1 MAPAY
6 KAVPAVTVH
15 AWGKKVGAVAR
26 DPRLRAYSF
35 EYAPEWI
42 ASGIELAPLQ
52 MPLRAAPYTF
62 PNLPEPTYRGLPAL
76 LADALPDEFGNA
88 LIDSYLAS
96 KGVGKDQITS
106 LDRLAYMASRAMGAL
121 EFRPSRSPRVATP
134 TAIELHDLVTA
145 ARSALSG
152 NLGGDREAQAALKSL
167 LQVGTSAGGQ
177 RAKAVIAW
185 NPITEEI
192 CSGQVPAPEGFDH
205 WLLKLDG
212 VRPSAKGAAEE
223 PLADGQG
230 YGRIEFAYYRM
241 AIAAGIEMSECRLFE
256 EGPRAHFMTRRFDR
270 DRSARHHVQSLC
282 AMDHIDYK
290 QVATHDYAQLFSV
303 IDRLQLGER
312 AMTEAFRR
320 MTFNVAARNQDDHT
334 KNVAFLMR
342 QGEPWTLAPAFD
354 VTYAHNPRSRWVY
367 QHLMAV
373 NGKFKDITVKDLM
386 AAGDRWGVAGMRTII
401 EEVNDAVARWPE
413 FARYAGV
420 GPGVIAQI
428 GECLI
433 RLE

>member
-1 MAPAY
+1 MAAAY

-26 DPRLRAYSF
+26 DPRLHAYAF

-42 ASGIELAPLQ
+42 ATGIELAPLH
-52 MPLRAAPYTF
+52 MPLRASPYTF
-62 PNLPEPTYRGLPAL
+62 PNLAEPTYRGLPAL

-88 LIDSYLAS
+88 LIDSYLAG

-121 EFRPSRSPRVATP
+121 EFRPSRSPRDATP
-134 TAIELHDLVTA
+134 TAIELHDLVIA

-152 NLGGDREAQAALKSL
+152 NFGGDRETQAALKSL

-185 NPITEEI
+185 NPTTHEI
-192 CSGQVPAPEGFDH
+192 CSGQAPAPEGFSH

-212 VRPSAKGAAEE
+212 VRPAAKGGAEE
-223 PLADGQG
+223 LLVDGQG
-230 YGRIEFAYYRM
+230 YGRIEFAYYLM
-241 AIAAGIEMSECRLFE
+241 ATAAGIEMSESRLLE
-256 EGPRAHFMTRRFDR
+256 EGARAHFMTRRFDR
-270 DRSARHHVQSLC
+270 DGAARHHVQSLC

-303 IDRLQLGER
+303 IDRLELDGQ
-312 AMTEAFRR
+312 AMAQAFRR
-320 MTFNVAARNQDDHT
+320 MVFNVAARNQDDHA
-334 KNVAFLMR
+334 KNFAFIMR

-354 VTYAHNPRSRWVY
+354 VTHAHNPKSQWVY

-386 AAGDRWGVAGMRTII
+386 ASGDRWGVAGMRAII
-401 EEVNDAVARWPE
+401 QEVNDAIARWPE
-413 FARYAGV
+413 FARDAGV

-428 GECLI
+428 GECLP